1 MQIDRAEKPQIAIT
15 IGDPAGVGPET
26 IAAVWPSPALHD
38 LCRPV
43 VIGHPEILRKA
54 IQLVRVDVQVESIT
68 DIAAAHSDATALPCL
83 WTGSDEAGDVPAAQ
97 VSAAGGQAAY
107 DAVVA
112 AAKLALSGQVDGITT
127 APLNKAAL
135 QAAGHDYP
143 GHTELLADLCS
154 VKDFAMMLHLPS
166 GGRVTNPIGLNIVHT
181 TLHIGLRAAMKNL
194 RTEDIVTKGRLIHAT
209 AQRLMARAGIE
220 RPPRIAACALN
231 PHAGEGGLFGDEEA
245 TIIAP
250 AVKQLRG
257 AGIDAHGPLPTDTLI
272 SQTAD
277 GAFDALVAM
286 YHDQGHIAVKL
297 LNMYNAV
304 NITLGLPIV
313 RTSVAHGTAFDL
325 AWQGRAESAG
335 LIEAVRMCAEL
346 ARQFGR
352 CETNVYPL
360 KGKN

>member
-1 MQIDRAEKPQIAIT
+1 MQTETDCAAKPQIAIT
-15 IGDPAGVGPET
+15 MGDPAGIGPET
-26 IAAVWPSPALHD
+26 IAAVWPSPVLHD

-43 VIGHPEILRKA
+43 VIGHARILRKA
-54 IQLVRVDVQVESIT
+54 VQLVGTDVQVEP
-68 DIAAAHSDATALPCL
+68 IAEIGAASPSTTTLPCL
-83 WTGSDEAGDVPAAQ
+83 WAGSDEAGDVPAAQ

-107 DAVVA
+107 DAVVT

-154 VKDFAMMLHLPS
+154 VNDFAMMLHLPP
-166 GGRVTNPIGLNIVHT
+166 GARVTNPVGLNIVHT
-181 TLHIGLRAAMKNL
+181 TLHIGLRAAIENL
-194 RTEDIVTKGRLIHAT
+194 HAADIMTKGRLIHAAT
-209 AQRLMARAGIE
+209 QRLLQRAGIT
-220 RPPRIAACALN
+220 RPARIAACALN

-250 AVKQLRG
+250 AVAQLRT
-257 AGIDAHGPLPTDTLI
+257 AGIEAYGPLPADTLI

-297 LNMYNAV
+297 LNMHNAV

-325 AWQGRAESAG
+325 AWQGRAENDG

-346 ARQFGR
+346 TSGSSM
-352 CETNVYPL
+352 T
-360 KGKN
+360 